1 MKKSL
6 GVRIY
11 IVLAILAVSVIGY
24 NIISN
29 KGLANAKNAIDNLS
43 TTYMKMQECNEIV
56 TKNVAEIRLYSN
68 LIVLYEDENNAK
80 AIAGEVQKYIDEL
93 NNTMDVMNTL
103 VEENGNQALIES
115 LNLYKTQVTILEN
128 NILSTAEAYLGGYK
142 SVAVREQQKM
152 RGIVTTL
159 QEYQAAYALQ
169 LNTLAAEDAA
179 YGLSSAE
186 FIESI
191 ALGITA
197 VIIAAILLVFLVIQ
211 TSVIRPAKAATKHL
225 QIIIEGIEQGE
236 GNLTERLVV
245 KSQDEIGQ
253 LAGGINA
260 FLDQLQNIMIKL
272 RSNAESLTEQVNSI
286 NTSIVTSESNAGDVS
301 ATMEQMSASMEEIS
315 ATLDTIATGSRGML
329 DAIQEMKGLAKEGV
343 DLTDEIKQKAQEIRE
358 DAMDSKYNT
367 VKMMDNNRNALEVAI
382 ENSRSVDKINEL
394 TNDILGIAS
403 QTNLL
408 ALNASIEAARAGE
421 AGKGFAVVAD
431 EIRELAERSKNT
443 ANNIQGISSLV
454 TVAVED
460 LAKNANDVMSF
471 IDTTVISDYDK
482 LVGVSN
488 QYYGDA
494 EKLDSMMAVIDDRSF
509 ELESNISNMNE
520 GIDGINVAVGESTQ
534 GIAMVADSASQLVEM
549 LGLIR
554 NEAENNQSISDELAG
569 EVSQFKYI

>member
-343 DLTDEIKQKAQEIRE
+343 DLTDEIKQKAKEIRE